1 MSRKG
6 RCEQYTPALRFE
18 VPLGSLSQPGRGAD
32 VMAIL
37 EEGWKQ
43 YYVI

>member
-6 RCEQYTPALRFE
+6 RCKQNTPALRFE
-18 VPLGSLSQPGRGAD
+18 VPPSSLSQPGRGAD
-32 VMAIL
+32 MMAIL

-43 YYVI
+43 HYVI